1 MTGARPGRACSGS
14 CRRSASS
21 GHMASYRPA
30 RALSG
35 APARKCRAAFC
46 KECRAP
52 ATPVLTR
59 SAGYRCL
66 PHQAAK
72 SAPGGE
78 RADAPQ
84 DGTYGCPAANPAAG
98 CECKD
103 ASRPSGTRQA
113 RAFRR
118 RRSRLRD
125 ARVAARHASPVTRAR
140 PDGLRTVPETG
151 PVARPSRIAGDRDG
165 RCRRSRRRSRIAVGK
180 QMLASH
186 QRCAGPARNDHIRG
200 RFPAHPQSRTG
211 TETLQTAWPCQIRV
225 SGTSIAKSSVV
236 PSRVSGLPM
245 AVDRSALSRA
255 SRGRTS
261 NISDGPELGRRGH
274 RRPRITGNLPVDS
287 WALFFYRVLP
297 DHRGV
302 DPP

>member
-84 DGTYGCPAANPAAG
+84 DGTYGCPAANPAAR

-103 ASRPSGTRQA
+103 ASRPSGTRRA

-125 ARVAARHASPVTRAR
+125 ARVAPPARESGHARSAGRSAHRSGSRSGGPALPHRWR
-140 PDGLRTVPETG
+140 PGWTVPEELAPIADSGRKTDAC
-151 PVARPSRIAGDRDG
+151 VAPALCG
-165 RCRRSRRRSRIAVGK
+165 
-180 QMLASH
+180 
-186 QRCAGPARNDHIRG
+186 AGP
-200 RFPAHPQSRTG
+200 
-211 TETLQTAWPCQIRV
+211 E
-225 SGTSIAKSSVV
+225 
-236 PSRVSGLPM
+236 
-245 AVDRSALSRA
+245 
-255 SRGRTS
+255 
-261 NISDGPELGRRGH
+261 
-274 RRPRITGNLPVDS
+274 
-287 WALFFYRVLP
+287 
-297 DHRGV
+297 
-302 DPP
+302 